1 MLSLESS
8 KDAIS
13 SVSSYSRA
21 EVSDCLLPSIQS
33 VCAIWLHDIEVDAQH
48 MAGRCCYQDDKS
60 AIR

>member
-1 MLSLESS
+1 MLSLEPS

-21 EVSDCLLPSIQS
+21 EVSDCLFSSIQS

-48 MAGRCCYQDDKS
+48 MVGRCCYQDDKS